1 MRLFSLSVAHEARM
15 LRVPVSPLREGL
27 LQLDKATSHYLVDVH
42 RARPGTEFIAF
53 DVEGASQA
61 FATIV
66 VASQRGATCR
76 VDSVH
81 AAQAIPE
88 HPLVVVQAFSKGS
101 RVDQVIRD
109 ATALDATEI
118 WVVATEHSA
127 VANAVE
133 MRGRLER
140 WRKIALESARQCG
153 RGNIPRI
160 EGVLPLAA
168 VLRELNAIRGARCV
182 LTPSATVALWDVIES
197 GNASSVALLIG
208 PEGGLSERERE
219 LSIDQGFGEV
229 RLGPHVLRTEVATVV
244 ALSVVMAARG

>member
-1 MRLFSLSVAHEARM
+1 M

-27 LQLDKATSHYLVDVH
+27 LQLDKDSSHYLVDVH

-53 DVEGASQA
+53 DAEAASQA

-88 HPLVVVQAFSKGS
+88 HPLVVVQAFGKGS

-118 WVVATEHSA
+118 WVVATQHSA
-127 VANAVE
+127 VANAIE

-140 WRKIALESARQCG
+140 WRKISLESARQCG

-160 EGVLPLAA
+160 EGVVPLDA
-168 VLRELNAIRGARCV
+168 VLLELSAIQCTRCV
-182 LTPSATVALWDVIES
+182 LAPTASVALWDALEPA
-197 GNASSVALLIG
+197 NAGSVALLIG

-219 LSIDQGFGEV
+219 FSIDQGFREV
-229 RLGPHVLRTEVATVV
+229 RLGPRVLRTEVATVV
-244 ALSVVMAARG
+244 ALSIVMSARG

>member
-1 MRLFSLSVAHEARM
+1 M

-53 DVEGASQA
+53 DAEDASQA
-61 FATIV
+61 LATIV

-81 AAQAIPE
+81 ATQATPE
-88 HPLVVVQAFSKGS
+88 HPLVVVQAFGKGS

-118 WVVATEHSA
+118 WVVATQHSA

-133 MRGRLER
+133 MRGRIER

-153 RGNIPRI
+153 RGNVPRI
-160 EGVLPLAA
+160 EGVVPLDA
-168 VLRELNAIRGARCV
+168 VFLELNAIQGARCA
-182 LTPSATVALWDVIES
+182 LTPSASVALWDAIEP
-197 GNASSVALLIG
+197 GNAGSVALLIG
-208 PEGGLSERERE
+208 PEGGLADRERE
-219 LSIDQGFGEV
+219 LSIEHGFQEV
-229 RLGPHVLRTEVATVV
+229 RLGPRVLRTEVATVV
-244 ALSVVMAARG
+244 ALSIVMAARD